1 MLGRPTM
8 MMHEKI
14 NRIDHVSM
22 LSIQDL
28 ENKHYNTSAFFII
41 IMTSSKFSIIEF
53 PDPENVSVLIKI
65 MILCVGY
72 YTPR

>member
-1 MLGRPTM
+1 
-8 MMHEKI
+8 
-14 NRIDHVSM
+14 M

-28 ENKHYNTSAFFII
+28 ENKHYNTSAFLII
-41 IMTSSKFSIIEF
+41 IMTSSKFSINEL

-65 MILCVGY
+65 MILCVGC